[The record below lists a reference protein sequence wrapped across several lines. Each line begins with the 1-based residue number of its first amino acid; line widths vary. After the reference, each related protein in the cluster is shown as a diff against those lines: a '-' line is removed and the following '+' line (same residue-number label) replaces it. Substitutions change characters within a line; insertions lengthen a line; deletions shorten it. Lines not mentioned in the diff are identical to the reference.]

1 MVDKPNFAQ
10 QIQNQSHISVQRYF
24 EISLLLML
32 GTGFLT
38 VATTGKLDLVSI
50 EVVSG
55 ALLVKLSS
63 YVRDVDYSLSPRKV
77 TRLAIFYIFFYALD
91 LLVLSP
97 GPELLDRMLQ
107 ATVHLILFA
116 TVIKVFSA
124 RTYRDYG

>member
-50 EVVSG
+50 AVVSG

-63 YVRDVDYSLSPRKV
+63 YVRDLDYSLSPRKV
-77 TRLAIFYIFFYALD
+77 TLLAIFYIFFYALD

-97 GPELLDRMLQ
+97 ARELLDRSLQ
-107 ATVHLILFA
+107 AAVTWMLL
-116 TVIKVFSA
+116 S
-124 RTYRDYG
+124 